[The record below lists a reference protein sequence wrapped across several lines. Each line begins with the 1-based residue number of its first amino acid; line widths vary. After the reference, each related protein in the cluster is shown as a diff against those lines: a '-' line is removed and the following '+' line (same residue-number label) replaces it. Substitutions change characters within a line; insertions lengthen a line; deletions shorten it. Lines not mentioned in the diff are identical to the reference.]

1 MLLLGAASADPS
13 KTYTNNFAQAPI
25 GKVPDDIMVLDGT
38 FAVREAD
45 GTKCLELAGDPIGSF
60 GALFGPAGAAAMD
73 VKARIWAASTG
84 KRFPE
89 FGIGASDVGG
99 YKLIL
104 APGRRVLE
112 LRKSDD
118 TKAAVAITWSARTW
132 TWLRLR
138 VEPKDTNT
146 WIIEAKAWPHG
157 QPEPEQWMIRLE
169 DHEAPSPGRASL
181 WANDF
186 SEQPVRFTDL
196 SVTPINAE
204 RR

>member
-1 MLLLGAASADPS
+1 MVSAAGPDSH
-13 KTYTNNFAQAPI
+13 KTYTNNFAQAPV

-38 FAVREAD
+38 FAIREVD

-60 GALFGPAGAAAMD
+60 GALFGPEGAAALD
-73 VKARIWAASTG
+73 VKTRIWAASAG

-89 FGIGASDVGG
+89 FGIGANDVGG

-112 LRKSDD
+112 LRKGDD
-118 TKAAVAITWSARTW
+118 TRASVPASWSSRTW

-138 VEPKDTNT
+138 VEPKEANT
-146 WIIEAKAWPHG
+146 WIIDAKVWPRG
-157 QPEPEQWMIRLE
+157 QPEPREWMIRLE
-169 DHEAPSPGRASL
+169 DHDAPAPGRASL

-196 SVTPINAE
+196 SVTPIDAE
-204 RR
+204 RK